1 MSIKELDILRD
12 RDWMVAVHN
21 DYRQD
26 GKRYT
31 FWLMVK
37 GEKAIKGEGET
48 DAEALKKILKRVDDM
63 YRLGDG

>member
-21 DYRQD
+21 DYRQN
-26 GKRYT
+26 GKTYT

-37 GEKAIKGEGET
+37 GETAIKGEGET
-48 DAEALKKILKRVDDM
+48 DSEALKQILKRVDEM
-63 YRLGDG
+63 YTLGKR